1 MHVVAHRIRLDR
13 IVLFTTACACALSPR
28 HTVAQSTEAPRVAQG
43 GSVVSTVQIER
54 ENVFDKSENSS
65 WLARTMNKL
74 HIVTREYV
82 VKRELLVQ
90 EAQPYDSAT
99 AAETERNL
107 RKLGIFRDVK
117 IDSATTANGLT
128 AHVTTQD
135 SWTTQLYTSFKSGG
149 NEITWGIGLTEKNFL
164 GSQIKASVR
173 YISDPDRSTTQ
184 FGVAIPRVWRNRLNL
199 SAQYNEL
206 SDGSNARFTVA
217 APFTSQSTP
226 RSLTLDAYYNDGD
239 VLRFF
244 EGESE
249 ASDTVRHLLSKLETN
264 AGWAERG
271 SPEGYVRLVSTLQF
285 RREDFS
291 QGTIAKE
298 DRSFFGEVEVGV
310 DASKSTFAVIHGY
323 RALGGR
329 EDVDLSRTIHLGVWV
344 APSAWGYERTGFGPS
359 VTVNLGKEINKG
371 FVLGQIRGS
380 SLFTRTGLDSGSV
393 VGSATLA
400 LQPAPKHSVVLNAS
414 GGMQKNPYPGEE
426 FDLGLTF
433 GPRGF
438 PSHAFTGDR
447 AFFTSAE
454 YRWVAADNLFGL
466 VGVGVAAFGDYG
478 GAWYTGSPTRT
489 GTDVGV
495 GIRLGST
502 RSASGKAATR
512 IDLARRFANDVLG
525 DAWVVAVGAGFP
537 FDRGGK

>member
-28 HTVAQSTEAPRVAQG
+28 HTVAQSTEAPRVVQG
-43 GSVVSTVQIER
+43 GSVVSTVQIQR

-226 RSLTLDAYYNDGD
+226 RSLTLDAYYNDGSYFTAQNTQTAHENSYTI
-239 VLRFF
+239 VNARISYFNEPTNLRFTVF
-244 EGESE
+244 GRNINDAEYHYMISE
-249 ASDTVRHLLSKLETN
+249 FDFTTAKLL
-264 AGWAERG
+264 
-271 SPEGYVRLVSTLQF
+271 
-285 RREDFS
+285 
-291 QGTIAKE
+291 
-298 DRSFFGEVEVGV
+298 
-310 DASKSTFAVIHGY
+310 
-323 RALGGR
+323 
-329 EDVDLSRTIHLGVWV
+329 
-344 APSAWGYERTGFGPS
+344 APPS
-359 VTVNLGKEINKG
+359 VFGAK
-371 FVLGQIRGS
+371 
-380 SLFTRTGLDSGSV
+380 
-393 VGSATLA
+393 
-400 LQPAPKHSVVLNAS
+400 LQWSF
-414 GGMQKNPYPGEE
+414 E
-426 FDLGLTF
+426 
-433 GPRGF
+433 
-438 PSHAFTGDR
+438 
-447 AFFTSAE
+447 
-454 YRWVAADNLFGL
+454 
-466 VGVGVAAFGDYG
+466 
-478 GAWYTGSPTRT
+478 
-489 GTDVGV
+489 
-495 GIRLGST
+495 
-502 RSASGKAATR
+502 
-512 IDLARRFANDVLG
+512 
-525 DAWVVAVGAGFP
+525 
-537 FDRGGK
+537 